1 MNSKVPK
8 QRDLRHSEEQQKR
21 ELLAAHTRDAII
33 GMAKPKQFTRPPKKT
48 KAKSSGPRT
57 ADDYQE
63 AADHEEETGG
73 KWRAGDPA
81 KSGRAFVRALE
92 IYNQGLQKHPTSF
105 DLAYNKARLELE
117 ITQRPALVSHIG
129 LPLVD
134 LLRQTLESHRYALR
148 LNEGNPD
155 ALFNTSQV
163 LTSLAEQLS
172 EAGETGTAIPLLQE
186 ALELLSACC
195 SRQEM
200 LLEQQQADFAEVEE
214 GGVALEQMDELPAS
228 TPGSEDSG
236 QMATIENPVTA
247 ADLLDTVHASLSA
260 LTTLVALVEHR
271 ALDSLGDMAHSLTET
286 KAPMY
291 IKILSEDARESASF
305 TVAIDRAN
313 FVAAFADA
321 QFTAYLIESADY
333 QTRLEGVFGIPNK
346 DQYVTALTS
355 EAEAR
360 TEFTLSVLTRCIGS
374 PEFPVETC
382 WKQLK
387 LAQDLYTKAL
397 KLESSPQIYLSRGD
411 VEMLRHR
418 IAVMSNVKTSDSIRR
433 SAPTLVQNAQTYY
446 KGAVRLVTDED
457 GELREKAGRRLAV
470 SGRLRGLLYGVELD
484 SAGARGDVL
493 SRGLEECVEEG
504 LMDGDL
510 ADAIVA

>member
-1 MNSKVPK
+1 
-8 QRDLRHSEEQQKR
+8 
-21 ELLAAHTRDAII
+21 
-33 GMAKPKQFTRPPKKT
+33 MAKPKQFTRAPKKQNP
-48 KAKSSGPRT
+48 KSTEPRT

-63 AADHEEETGG
+63 AADFEEETGG

-92 IYNQGLQKHPTSF
+92 IYNQGLQKHPASF

-214 GGVALEQMDELPAS
+214 GGVALEHMEEQPAS

-247 ADLLDTVHASLSA
+247 VDLLDTVHASLSA
-260 LTTLVALVEHR
+260 LTTLVALVEHH

-291 IKILSEDARESASF
+291 IKMLSEGARESASF
-305 TVAIDRAN
+305 TVALDRAN

-321 QFTAYLIESADY
+321 QFSAYLVESSDY
-333 QTRLEGVFGIPNK
+333 QTRLEDVFSIPNK
-346 DQYVTALTS
+346 DQHVTALTS

-360 TEFTLSVLTRCIGS
+360 TEFTLSVLTRYIRS
-374 PEFPVETC
+374 PDFPVEVC

-418 IAVMSNVKTSDSIRR
+418 IATLSNVKVSESVRR
-433 SAPTLVQNAQTYY
+433 SAPTLAQNAQTYY
-446 KGAVRLVTDED
+446 KGAFRLAADED
-457 GELREKAGRRLAV
+457 GEVREKAGRRLAV
-470 SGRLRGLLYGVELD
+470 SGRLRALLYGVELE
-484 SAGARGDVL
+484 SAGARDKVL
-493 SRGLEECVEEG
+493 NRALEECVEEG
-504 LMDGDL
+504 LLDADL
-510 ADAIVA
+510 AEAAMGK

>member
-1 MNSKVPK
+1 
-8 QRDLRHSEEQQKR
+8 
-21 ELLAAHTRDAII
+21 
-33 GMAKPKQFTRPPKKT
+33 MAKFKQFIRPPKKQ
-48 KAKSSGPRT
+48 KAKSSDPRT

-63 AADHEEETGG
+63 AADFEEETGG

-92 IYNQGLQKHPTSF
+92 IYDQGLQKHPTSF

-134 LLRQTLESHRYALR
+134 LLRQTLDSHRYALR

-172 EAGETGTAIPLLQE
+172 EAGDTGTAIPLLQE

-195 SRQEM
+195 SGQEM

-214 GGVALEQMDELPAS
+214 GGVALEHVEEQPAS

-260 LTTLVALVEHR
+260 LTTLMALVEHH

-291 IKILSEDARESASF
+291 IKMLSEDARESASF
-305 TVAIDRAN
+305 TVALDRAN

-333 QTRLEGVFGIPNK
+333 QIRLDDVFGIPNK
-346 DQYVTALTS
+346 DQHVTALTS

-360 TEFTLSVLTRCIGS
+360 TEFTLSVLTRYIGS
-374 PEFPVETC
+374 PESPVETC

-387 LAQDLYTKAL
+387 LAQDLYTNAA
-397 KLESSPQIYLSRGD
+397 KLESSARIYLSRGD

-418 IAVMSNVKTSDSIRR
+418 IATLSNVKVSESVRR
-433 SAPTLVQNAQTYY
+433 SAPTLAQNAQTYY
-446 KGAVRLVTDED
+446 KGAVKLATDEE
-457 GELREKAGRRLAV
+457 GELREKVGRRLAV
-470 SGRLRGLLYGVELD
+470 SGRLRDLLYGVELD
-484 SAGARGDVL
+484 SAGAEDYVL
-493 SRGLEECVEEG
+493 SRALGDCVEEG
-504 LMDGDL
+504 LIDGDL
-510 ADAIVA
+510 AEAIVARGRQCS